1 MLLEPAKID
10 IKRTQQQD
18 LSKSFHFFVTLTS
31 LILHRTQ
38 FELNQIQSF
47 DCETVLYRWAR

>member
-10 IKRTQQQD
+10 IKRTQQD

-47 DCETVLYRWAR
+47 DCETVLYR

>member
-47 DCETVLYRWAR
+47 DCETVLYR

>member
-10 IKRTQQQD
+10 IKRAQQQD

-47 DCETVLYRWAR
+47 DCEAVLYR